1 MAVRVVRL
9 GTPRTRGEGVRVGT
23 VRLLPRGVRKRD
35 YARLNFFDVWL
46 PEVAPS
52 RELVAYAQA
61 QPWTDARWA
70 AYTKKYLREMQRPEA
85 QRVIALL
92 GAMGRQTNFSIGCYC
107 ENPWRCHRS
116 LLGELLRAH
125 GANVAIPRS
134 ASRPQSRSRSPQTHR
149 GAARPRRHTASAAAL
164 RSARD

>member
-1 MAVRVVRL
+1 MAISVVRL
-9 GTPRTRGEGVRVGT
+9 GTPRTRGEGLRLGT
-23 VRLLPRGVRKRD
+23 VRLLPRGVKKED
-35 YARLNFFDVWL
+35 YASGNFFDVWL

-70 AYTKKYLREMQRPEA
+70 AYAKRYLLEMARPDA

-92 GAMGRQTNFSIGCYC
+92 GALGRQTNFSIGCYC

-116 LLGELLRAH
+116 LLGELLRGY
-125 GANVAIPRS
+125 GATVAIPRS
-134 ASRPQSRSRSPQTHR
+134 ASRPQSRSRSRQTR
-149 GAARPRRHTASAAAL
+149 RAAGRRPRRTASGATP
-164 RSARD
+164 RSGRG